1 MITSDYNDS
10 DPLKINPEEL
20 DDLRVIADVEISNIT
35 LDDYPNLLVF
45 PDSFEKYDRDFG
57 KKVICNISDEGK
69 TLYTK
74 SIVGFIGRNKTHLSI
89 HSRFAND
96 GKEDFFLHYM
106 LQKVAK
112 INLLSLQHTMD
123 EDSVFDFLI
132 YLFPLYLKKA
142 INQGV
147 YKKYITHKYNDAN
160 IRGVI
165 DVNRHIRYNEP
176 FNGKVA
182 YSTREYSYDNEVT
195 QLIRHTIEFIR
206 KFKGGGDIL
215 SIDADTNKAVAQIV
229 SATPSFIP
237 NETQMVIHKNLRPIA
252 HPYFSEYTPLQRLC
266 LQILRHEELKY
277 GQEED
282 EVYGVLIDA
291 AWLWEEYLAI
301 VLEGRYNHYLK
312 DRGKIYLFENF
323 QQIIPDYLSIDK
335 KIVADAKYIPLN
347 RESSYGEEKATSIY
361 YKTITYMYRFCSNQG
376 LLFYP
381 YPDEDVK
388 PTPLKIK
395 TEKRGVNGGTITKL
409 GLRIPSNCD
418 GYPSFCTS
426 MEKYEQDFIKQCDLI
441 KSINHID

>member
-1 MITSDYNDS
+1 MITKDYS
-10 DPLKINPEEL
+10 KTYITPEEL

-45 PDSFEKYDRDFG
+45 PDSFTSYDRDLG
-57 KKVICNISDEGK
+57 KKVVCQIEDEGK
-69 TLYTK
+69 LLATN
-74 SIVGFIGRNKTHLSI
+74 SIVGFVGRNKTHLSI
-89 HSRFAND
+89 HSRFTES

-112 INLLSLQHTMD
+112 INLFNLQHTMD
-123 EDSVFDFLI
+123 EDSVFDFLL
-132 YLFPLYLKKA
+132 YLFPLYLKNA
-142 INQGV
+142 ISQGV
-147 YKKYITHKYNDAN
+147 YRQYITHKYNNAN
-160 IRGVI
+160 VRGII
-165 DVNRHIRYNEP
+165 DVNRHIKYNEP
-176 FNGKVA
+176 FNGNVA
-182 YSTREYSYDNEVT
+182 YTTREYSYDNHIT
-195 QLIRHTIEFIR
+195 QLIRHTIDFIS
-206 KFKGGGDIL
+206 KYGGDEIL
-215 SIDADTNKAVAQIV
+215 NIDADTKQAVVQII
-229 SATPSFIP
+229 SATPSFMG
-237 NETQMVIHKNLRPIA
+237 NELQSIINKNLTPIA
-252 HPYFSEYTPLQRLC
+252 HPYYSEYAPLQRLC

-301 VLEGRYNHYLK
+301 VLEGRYNHCMK

-347 RESSYGEEKATSIY
+347 RENSYGEEKATSIY